1 MAQQRVCVCDTTINL
16 VRHIVL
22 INMEISYISSIDTH
36 NLQRRFFKKSS
47 QAQRY
52 QLEITTN
59 RKNKEQVR
67 TFSQQN
73 QHTHRD
79 EHEEKNLQ

>member
-1 MAQQRVCVCDTTINL
+1 
-16 VRHIVL
+16 
-22 INMEISYISSIDTH
+22 MEISYISSIDTH
-36 NLQRRFFKKSS
+36 NLERRFKKKCSH
-47 QAQRY
+47 AQRY

-73 QHTHRD
+73 QHTHCD

>member
-1 MAQQRVCVCDTTINL
+1 MD
-16 VRHIVL
+16 
-22 INMEISYISSIDTH
+22 ISYISSIDTH
-36 NLQRRFFKKSS
+36 NLQRRFFKKNMF
-47 QAQRY
+47 
-52 QLEITTN
+52 TN
-59 RKNKEQVR
+59 SNIPIGNFNQSKKNKEQVR

>member
-1 MAQQRVCVCDTTINL
+1 
-16 VRHIVL
+16 
-22 INMEISYISSIDTH
+22 MEISYISSIDTH
-36 NLQRRFFKKSS
+36 NLQRRLKKCS

-59 RKNKEQVR
+59 QKKEQVR
-67 TFSQQN
+67 TFGQQN